1 MKRKI
6 FLMFFS
12 ILFFITWSSHPLAA
26 AKTPYK
32 IGVNLELTGPWAE
45 ITKTLRNAM
54 VLEAEKINKAGGF
67 DYIVLGYGACGN
79 GLDGVRAGKQPLI
92 IPRAHDCITFF
103 LGSMKAHLA
112 HHEKCPGTYYLNK
125 GWIDEKKDPLGVLD
139 EYTERYGRKT
149 AEWVIQT
156 EFKNY
161 KRMVMVTTGTFDPA
175 QYRARAMADAEYV
188 KLAYEEIEGSTKFIT
203 KIVRGPWKND
213 EFLTLKPG
221 EEVTPHVFLEI
232 IGCASSPA

>member
-1 MKRKI
+1 MPKNPRVLIIACNIMKDE
-6 FLMFFS
+6 L
-12 ILFFITWSSHPLAA
+12 LAA
-26 AKTPYK
+26 NHTGGVEIEFLEQSLHRTPAKMPAA
-32 IGVNLELTGPWAE
+32 IQ
-45 ITKTLRNAM
+45 
-54 VLEAEKINKAGGF
+54 EKINKAGGF

-79 GLDGVRAGKQPLI
+79 GIANVKAGKQPLI

-221 EEVTPHVFLEI
+221 EEVTPQVFLEI

>member
-1 MKRKI
+1 MPKNPRILIIACNIMKDE
-6 FLMFFS
+6 L
-12 ILFFITWSSHPLAA
+12 LAA
-26 AKTPYK
+26 NHTGGVEIEFLEQSLHRTPAKMPAA
-32 IGVNLELTGPWAE
+32 IQ
-45 ITKTLRNAM
+45 
-54 VLEAEKINKAGGF
+54 EKINKAGGF

-79 GLDGVRAGKQPLI
+79 GIANVKAGKQPLI

-221 EEVTPHVFLEI
+221 EEVTPKVFLEI